1 MSNQN
6 FQENESM
13 PHLLLRSATRIF
25 ARFLVIT
32 LAPLLLAAALQ
43 AQEVISQEE
52 PTPSSVDEITTP
64 IERSFIER
72 IPRPGF
78 FPWLKEQ
85 LKDTPA
91 FFRDTQLD
99 VNLRSYYFS
108 RDKFDDSV
116 SAAWAMGGALSYKS
130 GWLLDRLR

>member
-6 FQENESM
+6 FQDKRCM

-32 LAPLLLAAALQ
+32 LAPLLLAAELQ

-52 PTPSSVDEITTP
+52 PTPASVDEITTP

-91 FFRDTQLD
+91 FF
-99 VNLRSYYFS
+99 S
-108 RDKFDDSV
+108 
-116 SAAWAMGGALSYKS
+116 
-130 GWLLDRLR
+130 